1 MIDGIAEGIRGTGA
15 WTRIDALVAHT
26 GAIPGTLRV
35 QYTFRATTRVGI
47 SLILWQARA
56 LAITALCIGTAR

>member
-26 GAIPGTLRV
+26 GAIPGTL
-35 QYTFRATTRVGI
+35 
-47 SLILWQARA
+47 
-56 LAITALCIGTAR
+56 